1 MTGPLNKFDMKQ
13 FEYKQVVRYEL
24 LTTDILNMD
33 YGQKGWELIAVIQN
47 RDSRYCYIFK
57 KEKEL

>member
-1 MTGPLNKFDMKQ
+1 MKQ
-13 FEYKQVVRYEL
+13 FEYKQIVRCEL

-57 KEKEL
+57 KEK